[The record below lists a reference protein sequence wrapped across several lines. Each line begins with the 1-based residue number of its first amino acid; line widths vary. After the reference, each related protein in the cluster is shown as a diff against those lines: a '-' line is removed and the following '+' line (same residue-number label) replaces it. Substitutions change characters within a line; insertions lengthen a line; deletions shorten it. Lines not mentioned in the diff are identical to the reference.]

1 MGWSHA
7 FGDRMSRLP
16 TCFRWYWFSQTLSFV
31 GDRLTGFTAPSIAI
45 LVVHASS
52 AQVGVLSATGW
63 LAYPAVGMLA
73 GGLLAHV
80 RKRPVL
86 VAAELTRLL
95 AFVAVGVF
103 ALLGHI
109 SVAGLVVAVAV
120 AGVATVFGDVASQTY
135 LPTLVEP
142 HSLFAAN
149 SRLQSSD
156 SLSKLIGP
164 ALAGLVIGV
173 VGPLAALAA
182 NGLPFALSAFG
193 QSRVRTLETRPLPSR
208 RDPVL
213 VRIRDG
219 LTQVGRTPMLR
230 QLVRG
235 SAVRSFGIGIVDT
248 VLLLFAYRA
257 LGLSSVGGG
266 LLLAAGSLGGLTGA
280 FLAARLAAR
289 FGVRRMMLLSGLE
302 GACWLA
308 LPLSLLFAP
317 VVVLV
322 AIRVFSSVWLPVW
335 AVLSTGL
342 RQSLAPAGHEST
354 VHATART
361 LVSSA
366 TPAGS
371 LVGGFAAGLA
381 TSWFGVMHGLVLVLT
396 LGGLLASGSVLVVR
410 RASRSLAQPELVIA

>member
-1 MGWSHA
+1 
-7 FGDRMSRLP
+7 MSRLP
-16 TCFRWYWFSQTLSFV
+16 TGFQWYWFSQTASFV
-31 GDRLTGFTAPSIAI
+31 GDRLTGFTAPSVAI
-45 LVVHASS
+45 LVLHASS

-86 VAAELTRLL
+86 VAGELTRLL
-95 AFVAVGVF
+95 AFATVGVF
-103 ALLGHI
+103 AMLGHLN
-109 SVAGLVVAVAV
+109 VPGLVIAVAV
-120 AGVATVFGDVASQTY
+120 AGVATVFGDVAGQTY

-142 HSLFAAN
+142 RSLFTAN

-173 VGPLAALAA
+173 VGPLAALAV

-193 QSRVRTLETRPLPSR
+193 QSRVRITEAEPLPQR
-208 RDPVL
+208 QDPVL

-230 QLVRG
+230 RIVQG
-235 SAVRSFGIGIVDT
+235 SAVRSFGIGMVDT

-266 LLLAAGSLGGLTGA
+266 LLLAAGALGGLAGA
-280 FLAARLAAR
+280 LLAARLAAR
-289 FGVRRMMLLSGLE
+289 FGVRRMLLLSGLE
-302 GACWLA
+302 GASWLA
-308 LPLSLLFAP
+308 LPLCLLFAP
-317 VVVLV
+317 VAVLV
-322 AIRVFSSVWLPVW
+322 VIRVFSSVWLPVW
-335 AVLSTGL
+335 AVLTTGL

-361 LVSSA
+361 LISSA

-371 LVGGFAAGLA
+371 LVGGFAAGVA
-381 TSWFGVMHGLVLVLT
+381 TSWFGVLHGLVLVLT
-396 LGGLLASGSVLVVR
+396 ASGLLAGGSVLFVR
-410 RASRSLAQPELVIA
+410 RAGRTPVRPELVAA